1 MTISSIYKRAQA
13 LFFTGGNMIEKMQM
27 ILTLI
32 ISLANLCVLMYGLYK
47 FTKKPHDTLRD
58 EVDKLK
64 SENTEIKVELKDIHK
79 SLDAS
84 FEKHRDQDKTNAVF
98 KKVMLLFA
106 NFEIAF
112 CLHTDYKDTSD
123 LMKAKEELNDYLTG
137 K

>member
-1 MTISSIYKRAQA
+1 MIA
-13 LFFTGGNMIEKMQM
+13 LFDGGKGMLNQFSDVLKVLLQVAQIVT
-27 ILTLI
+27 ILW
-32 ISLANLCVLMYGLYK
+32 AVYK
-47 FTKKPHDTLRD
+47 FTRKPHDTLKD

-84 FEKHRDQDKTNAVF
+84 FEKHREQDRTNTVF

-112 CLHTDYKDTSD
+112 CMHTDYQDTSD